1 MTTWLGQL
9 VITKASRPGQGAFRV
24 QYWRT
29 PSITPAL
36 LTFESQDDLHR
47 YLRHTRLSGT
57 TPDEVVEQLK
67 QAKQVTLST
76 LESEEAVG
84 GQS

>member
-9 VITKASRPGQGAFRV
+9 VITKGSRVGQGAFRV

-36 LTFESQDDLHR
+36 LTFQNQDDLHR

-57 TPDEVVEQLK
+57 TPDQVLEQLK
-67 QAKQVTLST
+67 EAKQLTLST

-84 GQS
+84 E

>member
-36 LTFESQDDLHR
+36 LTFQTEDDLHR

-57 TPDEVVEQLK
+57 TPDQVLEEIKKTKQL
-67 QAKQVTLST
+67 TLTT

>member
-9 VITKASRPGQGAFRV
+9 VVAKGSSPGKPAFKV

-36 LTFESQDDLHR
+36 ITFETADDLRR
-47 YLRHTRLSGT
+47 YLRHTRLSGA
-57 TPDEVVEQLK
+57 TPDDVIEQLK
-67 QAKQVTLST
+67 TSASLTLTT
-76 LESEEAVG
+76 LESEEAV
-84 GQS
+84 S

>member
-9 VITKASRPGQGAFRV
+9 VITKASRPGHGAFRV

-29 PSITPAL
+29 PSITPAIL
-36 LTFESQDDLHR
+36 SFETQDDLHR

-57 TPDEVVEQLK
+57 TPDQVVEQLK
-67 QAKQVTLST
+67 QAKQVMLNT

>member
-9 VITKASRPGQGAFRV
+9 VIARGTRPGKPAFRV

-36 LTFESQDDLHR
+36 LTFDNPEDLRR

-57 TPDEVVEQLK
+57 TPDEVLEQLK
-67 QAKQVTLST
+67 DSKQLTLST
-76 LESEEAVG
+76 LESEESVG
-84 GQS
+84 

>member
-9 VITKASRPGQGAFRV
+9 VITKSSRPPGAFRV

-36 LTFESQDDLHR
+36 LTFQSSDDLHR

-57 TPDEVVEQLK
+57 TPDQVVEELK
-67 QAKQVTLST
+67 DAKQLTLST
-76 LESEEAVG
+76 LESEEAV
-84 GQS
+84 S

>member
-29 PSITPAL
+29 PSITPAFI
-36 LTFESQDDLHR
+36 TFETQDDLYR
-47 YLRHTRLSGT
+47 YLRHTRLSGA
-57 TPDEVVEQLK
+57 TPDQVVEQLK
-67 QAKQVTLST
+67 HTKQVTLNT